1 LIGIFGNITAK
12 SSYKWLVYSSIGMA
26 AFVTVSD
33 QTGTTLALPRIGHEF
48 NADIPTV
55 QWLYLVYTLFISAL
69 LLPMGKLSDT
79 LGRRR
84 IYISGLTVFSLGAVM
99 AYFGQEFDLL
109 LVAKAIQGVGAAMI
123 QANGLALMAEAFPKR
138 QRASAIG
145 LYMAAIGTGAVM
157 GPVLGGLMIDAW
169 GWRSMYLGIAVIGG
183 MEILLSVYVIR
194 DVTGFTKQN
203 AESRGIRSFDW
214 LGAVLSAGVLSLL
227 LISLTYSYRLGWTN
241 PIVLTGFC
249 VSLLLL
255 VGFVL
260 RELQCD
266 DPMIDLTLFKIPVFS
281 LGIVARFLAFMSGS
295 PAYFLMPFYLVQVLG
310 ITESKAALFL
320 APASVMMAVASPLS
334 GKLSDR
340 WGTKWLAVIGLLYW
354 TLGVIIFT
362 RLEVNSSPILVSVG
376 MILLGAGNG
385 TFGAPNTSAVMNVA
399 GQHRYG
405 VVSALVNM
413 VRTSGNLSGIAVGTT
428 MVVASM
434 TSMGFDPDLSVLMS
448 LDATN
453 TLPQEKAAL
462 MGSFVEGIK
471 RAFTLGACLV
481 GFAAVITIF
490 RPDLPV
496 ES

>member
-1 LIGIFGNITAK
+1 
-12 SSYKWLVYSSIGMA
+12 MA

-48 NADIPTV
+48 GADIPTV

-69 LLPMGKLSDT
+69 LLPMGKLSDI

-84 IYISGLTVFSLGAVM
+84 IYILGLTVFSAGAVM
-99 AYFGQEFDLL
+99 AYFGQELHLL
-109 LVAKAIQGVGAAMI
+109 LVAKAIQGIGAAMI
-123 QANGLALMAEAFPKR
+123 QANGLALMAEAFPDR

-157 GPVLGGLMIDAW
+157 GPVIGGFMIDAW
-169 GWRSMYLGIAVIGG
+169 GWRSMYLGVAVIGA
-183 MEILLSVYVIR
+183 MELLLSAYVIR
-194 DVTGFTKQN
+194 DRARSTNQN
-203 AESRGIRSFDW
+203 RESRGIRSFDW
-214 LGAVLSAGVLSLL
+214 IGAALSAGVLSLL
-227 LISLTYSYRLGWTN
+227 LLSLTYSYRLGWTN
-241 PIVLTGFC
+241 QLVLTGLSMS
-249 VSLLLL
+249 VLLL
-255 VGFVL
+255 VGFVV
-260 RELQCD
+260 RELRCE

-281 LGIVARFLAFMSGS
+281 IGIVARFLAFMSGS

-320 APASVMMAVASPLS
+320 VPSSVMMAVASPLS
-334 GKLSDR
+334 GKLSDK
-340 WGTKWLAVIGLLYW
+340 WGTKWLAVIGLLCW
-354 TLGVIIFT
+354 TLGVTTFT
-362 RLEVNSSPILVSVG
+362 RLEVSSSPILVSVG

-385 TFGAPNTSAVMNVA
+385 IFGAPNTTAVMGVA

-413 VRTSGNLSGIAVGTT
+413 VRTSGNLSGIAIGTT
-428 MVVASM
+428 MVVLTM
-434 TSMGFDPDLSVLMS
+434 TSMGFDPDLSVLLS
-448 LDATN
+448 SDSTN
-453 TLPQEKAAL
+453 TFPQERMEL

-471 RAFTLGACLV
+471 RAFTLGAGLV

-490 RPDLPV
+490 RPNLSV

>member
-1 LIGIFGNITAK
+1 
-12 SSYKWLVYSSIGMA
+12 
-26 AFVTVSD
+26 
-33 QTGTTLALPRIGHEF
+33 
-48 NADIPTV
+48 
-55 QWLYLVYTLFISAL
+55 
-69 LLPMGKLSDT
+69 
-79 LGRRR
+79 
-84 IYISGLTVFSLGAVM
+84 
-99 AYFGQEFDLL
+99 
-109 LVAKAIQGVGAAMI
+109 
-123 QANGLALMAEAFPKR
+123 
-138 QRASAIG
+138 
-145 LYMAAIGTGAVM
+145 
-157 GPVLGGLMIDAW
+157 
-169 GWRSMYLGIAVIGG
+169 
-183 MEILLSVYVIR
+183 
-194 DVTGFTKQN
+194 
-203 AESRGIRSFDW
+203 
-214 LGAVLSAGVLSLL
+214 
-227 LISLTYSYRLGWTN
+227 
-241 PIVLTGFC
+241 
-249 VSLLLL
+249 
-255 VGFVL
+255 
-260 RELQCD
+260 
-266 DPMIDLTLFKIPVFS
+266 MIDLTLFRIPVFS

-385 TFGAPNTSAVMNVA
+385 TFGAPNTSAVMHVA

-448 LDATN
+448 LDAAN
-453 TLPQEKAAL
+453 TLPQEKVAL

>member
-1 LIGIFGNITAK
+1 
-12 SSYKWLVYSSIGMA
+12 
-26 AFVTVSD
+26 
-33 QTGTTLALPRIGHEF
+33 
-48 NADIPTV
+48 
-55 QWLYLVYTLFISAL
+55 
-69 LLPMGKLSDT
+69 
-79 LGRRR
+79 
-84 IYISGLTVFSLGAVM
+84 
-99 AYFGQEFDLL
+99 
-109 LVAKAIQGVGAAMI
+109 
-123 QANGLALMAEAFPKR
+123 
-138 QRASAIG
+138 
-145 LYMAAIGTGAVM
+145 
-157 GPVLGGLMIDAW
+157 MIDAW

-194 DVTGFTKQN
+194 DVTGSTKQN
-203 AESRGIRSFDW
+203 GESRSIRSFDW

-241 PIVLTGFC
+241 PIVLAGFC

-260 RELQCD
+260 RELQCN

-448 LDATN
+448 LDAAN
-453 TLPQEKAAL
+453 TLPQEKVAL

>member
-1 LIGIFGNITAK
+1 
-12 SSYKWLVYSSIGMA
+12 MA

-48 NADIPTV
+48 SADIPTV

-84 IYISGLTVFSLGAVM
+84 IYILGLTVFSAGAVM
-99 AYFGQEFDLL
+99 AYFGQEFHLL
-109 LVAKAIQGVGAAMI
+109 LVAKAIQGIGAAMI
-123 QANGLALMAEAFPKR
+123 QANGLALMVEAFPNR

-157 GPVLGGLMIDAW
+157 GPVIGGLMIDVW
-169 GWRSMYLGIAVIGG
+169 GWRSMYLGIAVIGV

-194 DVTGFTKQN
+194 DSARSTNQSR
-203 AESRGIRSFDW
+203 ESRGIRSFDW
-214 LGAVLSAGVLSLL
+214 IGAVLSAGVLSLL

-241 PIVLTGFC
+241 HLVLTGLSMS
-249 VSLLLL
+249 VLLL
-255 VGFVL
+255 VGFVV
-260 RELQCD
+260 RELRCE
-266 DPMIDLTLFKIPVFS
+266 DPMIDLALFKIPVFS
-281 LGIVARFLAFMSGS
+281 LGILARFLAFMSGS

-320 APASVMMAVASPLS
+320 VPSSVMMAVASPLS
-334 GKLSDR
+334 GKLSDK
-340 WGTKWLAVIGLLYW
+340 WGTKWLAVIGLLCW
-354 TLGVIIFT
+354 TLGVTTFT
-362 RLEVNSSPILVSVG
+362 RLEVSSSPILVSVG

-385 TFGAPNTSAVMNVA
+385 IFGAPNTTAVMSVA

-413 VRTSGNLSGIAVGTT
+413 VRTSGNLSGIAIGTT
-428 MVVASM
+428 MVVLTM
-434 TSMGFDPDLSVLMS
+434 TSMGFDPDLSVLLS
-448 LDATN
+448 SDSTN
-453 TLPQEKAAL
+453 TFPQERMEL

-471 RAFTLGACLV
+471 RSFTLGACLV
-481 GFAAVITIF
+481 GFAAAITIF
-490 RPDLPV
+490 RPNLSV